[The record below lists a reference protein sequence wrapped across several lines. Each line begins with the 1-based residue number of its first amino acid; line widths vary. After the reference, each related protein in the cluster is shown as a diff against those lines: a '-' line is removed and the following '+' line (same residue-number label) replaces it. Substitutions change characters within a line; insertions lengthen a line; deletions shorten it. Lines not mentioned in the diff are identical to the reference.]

1 MYVCMNVRMHVCI
14 IHACMDTCMYVC
26 LYVWIYAC
34 LYVRMCVCLY
44 VCMHVGARCSS
55 VVRVFFNGAMG
66 RRIDPSWSGPI

>member
-26 LYVWIYAC
+26 
-34 LYVRMCVCLY
+34 MFVCMY

-55 VVRVFFNGAMG
+55 VVRVFAHGTMG
-66 RRIDPSWSGPI
+66 RLIDTSLSGPI